1 MLHTLSGQLVASW
14 APSHLETRATEVIGQ
29 RWTIGDRRLSEA
41 FLVLE
46 SDKDYA
52 AIRQVAA
59 GIWPIGARVWRLFG
73 FAALETGNRR
83 GWPVLL
89 LLIVALILAL
99 QYLV

>member
-1 MLHTLSGQLVASW
+1 MRVRLSTNAGSIVLHTLSGQLVASW

-59 GIWPIGARVWRLFG
+59 GIWPIGARV
-73 FAALETGNRR
+73 
-83 GWPVLL
+83 
-89 LLIVALILAL
+89 
-99 QYLV
+99 